1 MIFQTEIFPF
11 DYTLAVPMFLI
22 WAMTF
27 ILVMLLIDTEMLTKK
42 LSLLIL
48 FITLFVGGIVLGG
61 IPNVVMPI
69 QQLFGVLV
77 GRGTILSLVA
87 VIIILGV
94 LLGSSI
100 VAGRLLCGFACPL
113 GALQE
118 ILSKINFKSNLKTH
132 EKVKYRI
139 AVSSKIPSITRRIF
153 LGVILVLA
161 AFWGVLILNVFNPL
175 SGFSF
180 YKTIYTFTFVIPSIG
195 LVIISIASIFL
206 YRPWCRF
213 LCPFG
218 ALSALTSRL
227 SRNKYERTEDCTEC
241 GLCEKICPTQEAA
254 ANSKKTECYYCNRC
268 IEICPVNAI
277 KFSMDL

>member
-1 MIFQTEIFPF
+1 MITQTEIFPF
-11 DYTLAVPMFLI
+11 DYTFAVPMFLI

-42 LSLLIL
+42 LNLLIL
-48 FITLFVGGIVLGG
+48 LITLVLGGIVLGG
-61 IPNVVMPI
+61 IPNAVMPI
-69 QQLFGVLV
+69 QQLLGVFV
-77 GRGTILSLVA
+77 GGGTILSLVA
-87 VIIILGV
+87 VIIILGI

-100 VAGRLLCGFACPL
+100 VAGRLFCGFACPL

-118 ILSKINFKSNLKTH
+118 LISKVNFKSNLKAH
-132 EKVKYRI
+132 ERVKYRI
-139 AVSSKIPSITRRIF
+139 NVSQKIISIIRRIF

-161 AFWGVLILNVFNPL
+161 GFWGILILNVFNPL

-180 YKTIYTFTFVIPSIG
+180 YKTIFTFTFVIPFIG
-195 LVIISIASIFL
+195 LIVISIASIFL

-227 SRNKYERTEDCTEC
+227 SRNKYERTEACTEC
-241 GLCEKICPTQEAA
+241 GLCEKVCPTQEAFT
-254 ANSKKTECYYCNRC
+254 NSKKTECYYCNRC